1 MVCLLMAY
9 PTLSQN
15 TSKIEPRVQ
24 TTVNSKGDT
33 LVTMTLADAKIVLSD
48 LYNKQISDSLI
59 EIYVSREK
67 IHTSTISLLKTDVD
81 LYIKKCNNLNIIINN
96 DTKIIDNKDT
106 EIALLNETIN
116 TQKKEI
122 IKQKVLKIM
131 GFTAAVVLPITT
143 ILLMAR

>member
-1 MVCLLMAY
+1 
-9 PTLSQN
+9 
-15 TSKIEPRVQ
+15 
-24 TTVNSKGDT
+24 
-33 LVTMTLADAKIVLSD
+33 MTLADAKIVLSD

-59 EIYVSREK
+59 EVYMIRDE
-67 IHTSTISLLKTDVD
+67 INTSTISLLKTDVD

-143 ILLMAR
+143 ILLMAK